1 MGGSLISLEEHLSSM
16 VKLSKKA
23 TRVNLLVSLNAG
35 NMVAKIKEMKETDD
49 QDAAKMKKDKLGAGL
64 VTKAE
69 ADEQA
74 GRDEKAGRHVLDR
87 SMRTVTCF
95 TGDEHVMKG
104 ITADERSIYATTGTA
119 VGHSSVAST
128 SSDAETRD
136 KSPAAVVAQQTWLV
150 KEEAAGLG

>member
-1 MGGSLISLEEHLSSM
+1 MRVDTVCCETSPLQVLRVLATMGGSLISLEEHLSSM

-69 ADEQA
+69 ADE
-74 GRDEKAGRHVLDR
+74 KAR
-87 SMRTVTCF
+87 
-95 TGDEHVMKG
+95 
-104 ITADERSIYATTGTA
+104 TGTA

-128 SSDAETRD
+128 SSDAETQTRD
-136 KSPAAVVAQQTWLV
+136 KSPAAVVAQQAWLV
-150 KEEAAGLG
+150 KAEEAAGLG